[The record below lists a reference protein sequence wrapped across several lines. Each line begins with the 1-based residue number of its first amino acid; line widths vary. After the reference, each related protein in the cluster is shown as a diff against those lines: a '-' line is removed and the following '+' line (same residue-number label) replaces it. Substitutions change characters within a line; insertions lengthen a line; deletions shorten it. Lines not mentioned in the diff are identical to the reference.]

1 MHSSRYQF
9 AGRAQVSLYFA
20 GVNLAAY
27 LDLLLEDITEMARGR
42 QSIGDLTGPDK
53 AEAWGQALTKYTES
67 DLTFEKDRLVAI
79 AGLAKVIASRT
90 GGTYLAGIWLES
102 WMQDLLWKPDL
113 SWVPVQGRKPNSEM
127 KAENITMIPPSWS
140 WLGFFGSVRPRG
152 EGPKISIVTPNAF
165 ESDEYQPLALLSQ
178 TVVIPTES
186 DPFTFF
192 ERAILRVR
200 CLLLPVTFA
209 GGDER
214 TWYFRPD
221 YDIRIFSLGLDC
233 LRLRACGTYGDKDMI
248 SFTLHFSKSLD
259 KSLQYFLLP
268 LYIYQ
273 YRSRGFL
280 DGQSCVYGL
289 VLQKGLREGTEEYT
303 RVGSWEDDYRFSSQL
318 SPIISN
324 TIIKLGVGE
333 ISTLRDGSLSE
344 NERIFDSKL
353 REYAAGHVASEVLF
367 PMPGVKKAMQYPPDT
382 EEVDK
387 KNEADKDAVPSF
399 RDKRVKCSLLPHF
412 TTAEWATISIT
423 MATHHAKNEALK
435 AAALFDVSHIT
446 AVVTGGATGI
456 GLMITQA
463 LQSNGAKVYITGRRT
478 EVLEQTQKTYGT
490 GPGSIHVLPGD
501 VSEKDEAIRLAEEVG
516 KKEPNGI
523 HLLVN
528 NAGIAEDDNTK
539 FSSVGEPDTT
549 DAKALSEHFLKT
561 EPHQWADT
569 LKTNVT
575 GPYYMSMAFLPL
587 LAKGRE
593 TTPGY
598 SSQIVNVS
606 SISGAMKGSSMGQP
620 AYATSK
626 AALTH
631 LSRMIATL
639 TKDVKVRVNV
649 IAPGL
654 FPSEMTTGESDERN
668 KSNIDKK
675 MTNPAGRP
683 GHDTDMAATILFLA
697 GKGGLFY
704 NGQIVYPDG
713 GSTLINP
720 AIAN

>member
-1 MHSSRYQF
+1 
-9 AGRAQVSLYFA
+9 
-20 GVNLAAY
+20 
-27 LDLLLEDITEMARGR
+27 
-42 QSIGDLTGPDK
+42 
-53 AEAWGQALTKYTES
+53 
-67 DLTFEKDRLVAI
+67 
-79 AGLAKVIASRT
+79 
-90 GGTYLAGIWLES
+90 
-102 WMQDLLWKPDL
+102 
-113 SWVPVQGRKPNSEM
+113 
-127 KAENITMIPPSWS
+127 
-140 WLGFFGSVRPRG
+140 
-152 EGPKISIVTPNAF
+152 
-165 ESDEYQPLALLSQ
+165 
-178 TVVIPTES
+178 
-186 DPFTFF
+186 
-192 ERAILRVR
+192 
-200 CLLLPVTFA
+200 
-209 GGDER
+209 
-214 TWYFRPD
+214 
-221 YDIRIFSLGLDC
+221 
-233 LRLRACGTYGDKDMI
+233 
-248 SFTLHFSKSLD
+248 
-259 KSLQYFLLP
+259 
-268 LYIYQ
+268 
-273 YRSRGFL
+273 
-280 DGQSCVYGL
+280 
-289 VLQKGLREGTEEYT
+289 
-303 RVGSWEDDYRFSSQL
+303 
-318 SPIISN
+318 
-324 TIIKLGVGE
+324 
-333 ISTLRDGSLSE
+333 
-344 NERIFDSKL
+344 
-353 REYAAGHVASEVLF
+353 
-367 PMPGVKKAMQYPPDT
+367 
-382 EEVDK
+382 
-387 KNEADKDAVPSF
+387 
-399 RDKRVKCSLLPHF
+399 
-412 TTAEWATISIT
+412 
-423 MATHHAKNEALK
+423 MATHHAKNEVLK

-463 LQSNGAKVYITGRRT
+463 LQSNGAKVYITGRRE

-539 FSSVGEPDTT
+539 FSSAGEPDMS

-561 EPHQWADT
+561 EPQQWAAT

-593 TTPGY
+593 TTSGY
-598 SSQIVNVS
+598 SSQIINVS
-606 SISGAMKGSSMGQP
+606 SISGVMKGSSMGQP

-654 FPSEMTTGESDERN
+654 FPSEMTTGESDEGN

>member
-1 MHSSRYQF
+1 
-9 AGRAQVSLYFA
+9 
-20 GVNLAAY
+20 
-27 LDLLLEDITEMARGR
+27 MA
-42 QSIGDLTGPDK
+42 
-53 AEAWGQALTKYTES
+53 
-67 DLTFEKDRLVAI
+67 
-79 AGLAKVIASRT
+79 
-90 GGTYLAGIWLES
+90 
-102 WMQDLLWKPDL
+102 
-113 SWVPVQGRKPNSEM
+113 PNSF
-127 KAENITMIPPSWS
+127 K
-140 WLGFFGSVRPRG
+140 
-152 EGPKISIVTPNAF
+152 
-165 ESDEYQPLALLSQ
+165 SDEYQPLALLSQ
-178 TVVIPTES
+178 AVVMPPTS
-186 DPFTFF
+186 DPFSFF

-209 GGDER
+209 RIYHRDEK
-214 TWYFRPD
+214 TWFFWDKYGLD
-221 YDIRIFSLGLDC
+221 LSSAGLDC
-233 LRLRACGTYGDKDMI
+233 FRLQACIGK
-248 SFTLHFSKSLD
+248 
-259 KSLQYFLLP
+259 
-268 LYIYQ
+268 
-273 YRSRGFL
+273 
-280 DGQSCVYGL
+280 
-289 VLQKGLREGTEEYT
+289 
-303 RVGSWEDDYRFSSQL
+303 
-318 SPIISN
+318 N
-324 TIIKLGVGE
+324 
-333 ISTLRDGSLSE
+333 STLSDGGLTE
-344 NERIFDSKL
+344 NERVFDLKL
-353 REYAAGHVASEVLF
+353 GEFAAGRVNSNVLF
-367 PMPGVKKAMQYPPDT
+367 PMHIVKWVVGYQPDISEVDEKASASGSEQKANKTYKGKDLFT
-382 EEVDK
+382 DYEEV
-387 KNEADKDAVPSF
+387 EY
-399 RDKRVKCSLLPHF
+399 
-412 TTAEWATISIT
+412 
-423 MATHHAKNEALK
+423 HAKNEALE

-463 LQSNGAKVYITGRRT
+463 LQSNGAKVYITGRRK

-501 VSEKDEAIRLAEEVG
+501 VSQKEEAIRLAEEVG
-516 KKEPNGI
+516 KKEPKGI

-561 EPHQWADT
+561 EPQQWADT

-639 TKDVKVRVNV
+639 TKDIKVRVNV

-654 FPSEMTTGESDERN
+654 FPSEMTTGESDEGN

>member
-1 MHSSRYQF
+1 
-9 AGRAQVSLYFA
+9 
-20 GVNLAAY
+20 
-27 LDLLLEDITEMARGR
+27 
-42 QSIGDLTGPDK
+42 
-53 AEAWGQALTKYTES
+53 
-67 DLTFEKDRLVAI
+67 
-79 AGLAKVIASRT
+79 
-90 GGTYLAGIWLES
+90 
-102 WMQDLLWKPDL
+102 
-113 SWVPVQGRKPNSEM
+113 
-127 KAENITMIPPSWS
+127 
-140 WLGFFGSVRPRG
+140 
-152 EGPKISIVTPNAF
+152 
-165 ESDEYQPLALLSQ
+165 
-178 TVVIPTES
+178 
-186 DPFTFF
+186 
-192 ERAILRVR
+192 
-200 CLLLPVTFA
+200 
-209 GGDER
+209 
-214 TWYFRPD
+214 
-221 YDIRIFSLGLDC
+221 
-233 LRLRACGTYGDKDMI
+233 
-248 SFTLHFSKSLD
+248 
-259 KSLQYFLLP
+259 
-268 LYIYQ
+268 
-273 YRSRGFL
+273 
-280 DGQSCVYGL
+280 
-289 VLQKGLREGTEEYT
+289 
-303 RVGSWEDDYRFSSQL
+303 
-318 SPIISN
+318 
-324 TIIKLGVGE
+324 
-333 ISTLRDGSLSE
+333 
-344 NERIFDSKL
+344 
-353 REYAAGHVASEVLF
+353 
-367 PMPGVKKAMQYPPDT
+367 
-382 EEVDK
+382 
-387 KNEADKDAVPSF
+387 
-399 RDKRVKCSLLPHF
+399 
-412 TTAEWATISIT
+412 
-423 MATHHAKNEALK
+423 MATHHAKNEVLK

-463 LQSNGAKVYITGRRT
+463 LQSNGAKVYITGRRK

-516 KKEPNGI
+516 NKEPNGI

-539 FSSVGEPDTT
+539 FCLVLASAGEPDTS

-561 EPHQWADT
+561 EPQQWADT

-639 TKDVKVRVNV
+639 TKDIKVRVNV

-654 FPSEMTTGESDERN
+654 FPSEMTTGESDEGN